1 VKIAVKHAA
10 AQMAIPH
17 NEVDQLSTSE
27 VEVDVV
33 PEGDAA
39 AMADVVKVAAGE
51 VVTSGLGAEVGDP
64 GRPQW
69 ASVDRVCSAAV
80 VPSMRPRIQARTR
93 EFSRNPGQSGT
104 PRRPA
109 SIAGEDDRVERSPGT
124 RDRRAHRRRRLVGMR
139 AGGAMQ

>member
-1 VKIAVKHAA
+1 
-10 AQMAIPH
+10 MAIPH

-64 GRPQW
+64 PL
-69 ASVDRVCSAAV
+69 AALRLRRT
-80 VPSMRPRIQARTR
+80 PAAQAVIRTLH
-93 EFSRNPGQSGT
+93 
-104 PRRPA
+104 
-109 SIAGEDDRVERSPGT
+109 
-124 RDRRAHRRRRLVGMR
+124 AH
-139 AGGAMQ
+139 

>member
-69 ASVDRVCSAAV
+69 ASVDRGLQCGGGALDAAEDPGEDAGV
-80 VPSMRPRIQARTR
+80 FPEPGP
-93 EFSRNPGQSGT
+93 ERNPSSPCFDRGGG
-104 PRRPA
+104 RP
-109 SIAGEDDRVERSPGT
+109 G
-124 RDRRAHRRRRLVGMR
+124 
-139 AGGAMQ
+139 